1 MESQNLFSEV
11 ERQKNEMTQTL
22 MELIRIPAIAPENGG
37 EGELKKAEKLMQILE
52 PIGFDKIE
60 RYDAEDERFTS
71 KKRPN
76 VVAYCYG
83 EDVAERLWIITHLD
97 VVPPGEESLWAVTKP
112 FEPIVKDGLVYGR
125 GSEDNGQSMV
135 ASIFAVKALKKLGI
149 KPKRT
154 IVLAFVSDEEQGST
168 YGIQHLTKQ
177 GLFKKNDLIIVP
189 DSGNENG
196 SFIEIAEKSGLW
208 LRIRTVGKQTHA
220 SRPDKGLNAHRIGME
235 YALALDKMLH
245 EKYPLKDEYFDPP
258 ESTFEMTK
266 KEKNVDAVN
275 IIPGEDIVH
284 FDCRILPSYNLEEI
298 LKNVHD
304 LAEKSEK
311 RTGAKIEIKVL
322 HKSVAPKA
330 TDANSKIV
338 VMLEDAIK
346 KVRGIEPKVGGI
358 GGGTCAAFFRKIE
371 IPAVVWST
379 IDEMA
384 HQPDEYAKIENLVD
398 DAKVFAFLAIS

>member
-1 MESQNLFSEV
+1 
-11 ERQKNEMTQTL
+11 
-22 MELIRIPAIAPENGG
+22 
-37 EGELKKAEKLMQILE
+37 
-52 PIGFDKIE
+52 
-60 RYDAEDERFTS
+60 
-71 KKRPN
+71 
-76 VVAYCYG
+76 
-83 EDVAERLWIITHLD
+83 
-97 VVPPGEESLWAVTKP
+97 
-112 FEPIVKDGLVYGR
+112 
-125 GSEDNGQSMV
+125 
-135 ASIFAVKALKKLGI
+135 
-149 KPKRT
+149 
-154 IVLAFVSDEEQGST
+154 
-168 YGIQHLTKQ
+168 
-177 GLFKKNDLIIVP
+177 
-189 DSGNENG
+189 
-196 SFIEIAEKSGLW
+196 
-208 LRIRTVGKQTHA
+208 
-220 SRPDKGLNAHRIGME
+220 ME

-298 LKNVHD
+298 LKDVHD

>member
-1 MESQNLFSEV
+1 
-11 ERQKNEMTQTL
+11 
-22 MELIRIPAIAPENGG
+22 
-37 EGELKKAEKLMQILE
+37 
-52 PIGFDKIE
+52 
-60 RYDAEDERFTS
+60 
-71 KKRPN
+71 
-76 VVAYCYG
+76 
-83 EDVAERLWIITHLD
+83 
-97 VVPPGEESLWAVTKP
+97 
-112 FEPIVKDGLVYGR
+112 
-125 GSEDNGQSMV
+125 
-135 ASIFAVKALKKLGI
+135 
-149 KPKRT
+149 
-154 IVLAFVSDEEQGST
+154 LAFVSDEEQGST
-168 YGIQHLTKQ
+168 YGIQHLIKQ
-177 GLFKKNDLIIVP
+177 GLFKKDDLIVIP

-298 LKNVHD
+298 LNNVHD